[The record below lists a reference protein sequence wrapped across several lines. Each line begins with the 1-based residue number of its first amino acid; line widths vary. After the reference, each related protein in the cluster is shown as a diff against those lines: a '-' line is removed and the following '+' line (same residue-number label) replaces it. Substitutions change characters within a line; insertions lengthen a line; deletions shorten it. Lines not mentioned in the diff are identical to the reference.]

1 MRLLC
6 LVIYKSCVLEIS
18 FEIVPLFLERCVIQL
33 KLLRQ
38 IMDICFEL
46 LGYVA
51 LFLFEPILRRFD
63 FNSDITS

>member
-6 LVIYKSCVLEIS
+6 PVIHKSCVLEIN
-18 FEIVPLFLERCVIQL
+18 FEVVPLLLERCVVQL

-38 IMDICFEL
+38 IMDVCFEL

-51 LFLFEPILRRFD
+51 LPLFEPILRRFD